1 MSEAT
6 MRDYEAEAVSRVL
19 GTAEIEIVNGADVE
33 VRSAVD
39 LTAGHLDPWVLQLD
53 RERLGG
59 AAPERTSP
67 LELAKVIFAFFFARD
82 KLLLRGRAALAALG
96 ETDDWERDL
105 SSGQVKVTR
114 EEVELAGSLR
124 PWWRYE
130 RRQAFSGPRPVL
142 VHLHGGG
149 FSAGTPNGRD
159 PLLKLIADLSG
170 AVVFD
175 LDYSM
180 IPERTFPAAVNEAR
194 AALLH
199 LHEHAAPWGL
209 DTRRFAIGGGSA
221 GGNIAAATALMA
233 RDCGDPPIALQVLY
247 SPFLSFGGKQAGL
260 EFRPTEVVAEHA
272 KLAGPQQ
279 DPMRGLLVR
288 MLYQA
293 YRGEGRRKDPYLS
306 PAHAANLVG
315 VAPALIFTAEMDP
328 LHQSA
333 EHYAGEL
340 TKAGVPT
347 RTIRLRGAKH
357 DTVVQVGRVPYAEAA
372 ALTTV
377 AAIAEMGA
385 QATRGE
391 DVEA

>member
-1 MSEAT
+1 MDDIT
-6 MRDYEAEAVSRVL
+6 MRDYEAEAVSRVM
-19 GTAEIEIVNGADVE
+19 GAPEFEIVNGADVE

-39 LTAGHLDPWVLQLD
+39 LTAGHLDPWVVKLD
-53 RERLGG
+53 KERLSG

-67 LELAKVIFAFFFARD
+67 LELAKTIVAFFFSRD

-96 ETDDWERDL
+96 DADDWERDL

-130 RRQAFSGPRPVL
+130 RPQAGSGPRPVL

-159 PLLKLIADLSG
+159 PFLKLIADVSDT
-170 AVVFD
+170 VVFD

-180 IPERTFPAAVNEAR
+180 IPERTVPAAVNEAR

-199 LHEHAAPWGL
+199 LHEQAATWGL
-209 DTRRFAIGGGSA
+209 DEGRFAIGGGSA

-260 EFRPTEVVAEHA
+260 EFRPVDVAPEHA
-272 KLAGPQQ
+272 AFAGPQQ
-279 DPMRGLLVR
+279 DPMRGFLVR
-288 MLYQA
+288 LLYHA
-293 YRGEGRRKDPYLS
+293 YRGKGRRKDPYLS
-306 PAHAANLVG
+306 PAHATDLAG

-372 ALTTV
+372 ALAT
-377 AAIAEMGA
+377 AAALSEMGA
-385 QATRGE
+385 ESTRGQGIE
-391 DVEA
+391 T